1 MACNKR
7 GPRHHIRILITKLI
21 RLLSK
26 TETLPWRCAP
36 AEYLNLHKGEWHAQ
50 LEQYHSSGAATAPA
64 QVLVGELAIIQY
76 KCLHVCLLKK

>member
-1 MACNKR
+1 MQQTWAAPSYQNSYNEA
-7 GPRHHIRILITKLI
+7 H
-21 RLLSK
+21 SFADQS
-26 TETLPWRCAP
+26 CAP